1 MKYFKPFLNHFNS
14 THLPLGQ
21 LLRCGAFDAQEM
33 KFTDMIL
40 CAENDVDLPCHR
52 VVLAKRSEVF
62 DRMLSS
68 DTWIEPYWDWV
79 LGHCWWSRLPTS
91 CWARFLIMRLINVD
105 DDRGPWG
112 GYHLYATMHNASRC
126 KDSRLGFLGTT
137 YHILSCDSI
146 VFCEVWWNT
155 DAFHSSSSS
164 SLFGHHQ

>member
-1 MKYFKPFLNHFNS
+1 MWCIWCTGNEVYWHDPLCRERRWS
-14 THLPLGQ
+14 ALPPSCSGQTLRSLWSDAEQWHLAIG
-21 LLRCGAFDAQEM
+21 
-33 KFTDMIL
+33 
-40 CAENDVDLPCHR
+40 
-52 VVLAKRSEVF
+52 
-62 DRMLSS
+62 
-68 DTWIEPYWDWV
+68 PYWDWV

-91 CWARFLIMRLINVD
+91 CWACFLIMRLINMD

-112 GYHLYATMHNASRC
+112 GYHLCATMHNASRC
-126 KDSRLGFLGTT
+126 QDSRLGFLGTT